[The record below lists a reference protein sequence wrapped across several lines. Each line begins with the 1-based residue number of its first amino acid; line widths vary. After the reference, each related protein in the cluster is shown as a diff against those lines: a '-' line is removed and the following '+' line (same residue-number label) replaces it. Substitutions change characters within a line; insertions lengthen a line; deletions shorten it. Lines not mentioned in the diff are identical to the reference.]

1 MLQMTRINN
10 FIQDQLN
17 LDADLKG
24 TAISSISF
32 RPRAMGFQVSAES
45 KPAAA
50 KFSQRFKKG
59 SQEDFV
65 LFLAEDAQKHPE
77 KLVPFTADMLAE
89 AKALIEG
96 VALD

>member
-1 MLQMTRINN
+1 MLQMTRITN

-17 LDADLKG
+17 LDADLRG
-24 TAISSISF
+24 TAISPISL

-45 KPAAA
+45 KPVA
-50 KFSQRFKKG
+50 KFSKCSKKA

>member
-1 MLQMTRINN
+1 MLQMTRITN

-17 LDADLKG
+17 LDADLRG
-24 TAISSISF
+24 TAISPISL
-32 RPRAMGFQVSAES
+32 RPRAIGFQVSAES
-45 KPAAA
+45 KLVDA
-50 KFSQRFKKG
+50 KFSQRSKKA